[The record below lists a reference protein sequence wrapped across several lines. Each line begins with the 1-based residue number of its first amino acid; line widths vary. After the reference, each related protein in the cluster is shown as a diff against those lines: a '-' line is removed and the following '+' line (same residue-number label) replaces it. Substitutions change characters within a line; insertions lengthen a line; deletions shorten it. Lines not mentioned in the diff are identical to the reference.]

1 MSETTER
8 RVFKVPAD
16 GHGALFVEADDE
28 EEAFETAREQGTV
41 GEANMS
47 LSIGE
52 SYRERVREVEDPRRP
67 PINAESPTDNTLT
80 GSVEGS
86 IPEFPRIH
94 ELRAARKRL
103 DLTQKDVADAMGVSP
118 KTVSHYE
125 QGTREITLSKARD
138 YAAALRGAL

>member
-28 EEAFETAREQGTV
+28 EEAFEIARDKGSV

-52 SYRERVREVEDPRRP
+52 SYRERVKEVEDPRYP
-67 PINAESPTDNTLT
+67 PINAESPADNTLT
-80 GSVEGS
+80 GSVQNS
-86 IPEFPRIH
+86 IPSFPTVG
-94 ELRAARKRL
+94 ELRAARRRL

-138 YAAALRGAL
+138 YADVLRGAL